1 MISRFAGRLARVS
14 ALIPTRKKLR
24 TKTYRL
30 TSIPAALFGFSLALA
45 GHAAQAAPGI
55 SVEASISKPAF
66 TVIDLTPNDDY
77 SAAYTPMPI
86 FSMAR
91 SDIITPAISVGKELN
106 AKHGEFEPITA
117 TVTHGTS
124 TAASSAAQAGELGTR
139 IEVLDA
145 GTKAYGY
152 GLQSID
158 VRITAHTQLVFTG
171 YSTLSISDARQ
182 HGAGTFTGQASAFL
196 SFSGLQP
203 AIVGFGMMQG
213 FGTSGDSGV
222 RTEPFSLTVYNN
234 SDQDMST
241 TLLMTVLTTAA
252 YQAPSPVPK
261 PATYAMFGL
270 GALMVG
276 AMARRQR
283 RRAQA

>member
-1 MISRFAGRLARVS
+1 M
-14 ALIPTRKKLR
+14 

-30 TSIPAALFGFSLALA
+30 TSITAALFGFSLALA

-55 SVEASISKPAF
+55 SVGASISKPAF

-77 SAAYTPMPI
+77 SAAYTLMPN

-117 TVTHGTS
+117 TTTHGTS
-124 TAASSAAQAGELGTR
+124 TSASSADQAGELSSR

-152 GLQSID
+152 VLQSIE
-158 VRITAHTQLVFTG
+158 VQIAAHTQLVFTG
-171 YSTLSISDARQ
+171 YSTLSISDPRQ
-182 HGAGTFTGQASAFL
+182 HGALNFAGEVSTFL
-196 SFSGLQP
+196 SFSEQP
-203 AIVGFGMMQG
+203 AILGFLMRQRLGE
-213 FGTSGDSGV
+213 SGDRGV
-222 RTEPFSLTVYNN
+222 RTDPFSLTVDNN

-241 TLLMTVLTTAA
+241 TLVMTVLASA
-252 YQAPSPVPK
+252 VYQAPSPVPE